1 MHNKI
6 NFTFIFFFLIFS
18 AKAQQIDV
26 QTAQKVAECFYA
38 QHQTQKSAAGLQ
50 LYSTAPMKNMQKSA
64 GKANYY
70 YIFNDGNSGFV
81 IVSGDQR
88 CTPVLGYSTSGGF
101 DTTDMPEN
109 MRWWMQQ
116 YCNEMD
122 SAFRKTDAYK
132 MPIQAE
138 WMDMI
143 NGSFHVQKSATAV
156 QPLIKTKWGQGPP
169 YNDYCPYDVKAGA
182 DQNYRCVTGCVATAM
197 AQILYYWKYPQK
209 GTGYHSYQHPD
220 YGTLSANF
228 GNTTYDWNN
237 MTTTYD
243 SYSSSAE
250 KKAVATLMYH
260 CGVSVDMQYTE
271 NESGAYTLLTD
282 NDIKKGYIDARTALI
297 RYFGCDTAFGYYRS
311 SYSLNNWISLLKN
324 ELDAGRPILYSGRG
338 AAGGHAFV
346 CDGYDNN
353 SYFHFNWGWNGK
365 SDNYFLISS
374 LKPSTYDFSNDQR
387 AVFVW
392 PKQNASNNYDLRL
405 YGNIWISSNP
415 VTYNTAF
422 WFSDSI
428 ANYSST
434 DFKGYIGI
442 AFYKQDGTYLG
453 VAGKTALNLE
463 SMRYYPDFKCNI
475 PAQAG
480 LTNGTYIV
488 RFVYTTDGDSYWHL
502 LGDGNYNNKG
512 AFTVSGGAATYN
524 LELYSN
530 IHISQ
535 NPVQYNTAFYFT
547 DSILNSGSIT
557 YNGTVGVAIY
567 KWDGTFVNIF
577 GKSSLKLESDYFYK
591 NFKCD
596 VPANNNLETDVY
608 YARYVY
614 LNNDDNYWYYID
626 DGDFDN
632 FLSFQIIG
640 GNTQKKHT
648 LYVFSDNA
656 TAGSVSGGCSFYNDT
671 TVTIRATA
679 NSGYRFTRWNDG
691 NTNSSRVVTVKS
703 DTTFIAYFEASAAK
717 MYKITVL
724 SIDTNMGTVRG
735 EGTFKENS
743 QTTIMATAKKGYQF
757 VQWQDGNNQRI
768 RTITVTEDATYTAY
782 FDIADDIK
790 TIENDSIQ
798 IYAFDKEIVIRNA
811 EQLPVRVS
819 DVTGRL
825 WFMRDYIPTCE
836 FRIPINESGIY
847 YVQVGANA
855 VKKVII
861 KR

>member
-1 MHNKI
+1 MKRI
-6 NFTFIFFFLIFS
+6 TFILLGFTLLLS
-18 AKAQQIDV
+18 ANAQQIDV

-38 QHQTQKSAAGLQ
+38 QHQTQKSAAGLK

-64 GKANYY
+64 GNANYY

-88 CTPVLGYSTSGGF
+88 CTPVLGYSTSGSF
-101 DTTDMPEN
+101 DTTDMPDN
-109 MRWWMQQ
+109 LRWWMRS
-116 YCNEMD
+116 YCDEMD
-122 SAFRKTDAYK
+122 SAFQQADADK

-138 WMDMI
+138 WTEMI
-143 NGSFHVQKSATAV
+143 NGSFHVQKSTTAV
-156 QPLIKTKWGQGPP
+156 DPLIKTKWDQDSP

-182 DQNYRCVTGCVATAM
+182 DQNYRCLTGCVATAM

-243 SYSSSAE
+243 SYSSAAS
-250 KKAVATLMYH
+250 KNAVATLMYH
-260 CGVSVDMQYTE
+260 CGVSVEMKYGPNVSGITDMSYAQK
-271 NESGAYTLLTD
+271 AFM
-282 NDIKKGYIDARTALI
+282 K
-297 RYFGCDTAFGYYRS
+297 YFGCDTAMFYKRENLAS
-311 SYSLNNWISLLKN
+311 NAWIPLLTS
-324 ELDAGRPILYSGRG
+324 ELDAGHPILY
-338 AAGGHAFV
+338 AAADWFYGGHAFV
-346 CDGYDNN
+346 CDGYNYTN
-353 SYFHFNWGWNGK
+353 YNVCHLHMNWGWSGKGNG
-365 SDNYFLISS
+365 YYTLAF
-374 LKPSTYDFSNDQR
+374 LKPDSSNCKFENNHQ

-392 PKQNASNNYDLRL
+392 PKQNTLNNYDLRL

-422 WFSDSI
+422 WLSDSI

-434 DFKGYIGI
+434 DFKGYIGV

-567 KWDGTFVNIF
+567 KSDGTFVNIF
-577 GKSSLKLESDYFYK
+577 GKSSLNLGSYYMCRD
-591 NFKCD
+591 FKCD
-596 VPANNNLETDVY
+596 IPAQNNLEAGSY

-614 LNNDDNYWYYID
+614 LNNEDNYWYYID
-626 DGDFDN
+626 NGSYN
-632 FLSFQIIG
+632 NYLSFQITG
-640 GNTQKKHT
+640 GNTQKRHT

-735 EGTFKENS
+735 DGTFKENS

-768 RTITVTEDATYTAY
+768 RTITVTEDATYTAF
-782 FDIADDIK
+782 FDVADGIGDIERDGIRVFS
-790 TIENDSIQ
+790 TDNV
-798 IYAFDKEIVIRNA
+798 IVVRNA
-811 EQLPVRVS
+811 ENHPLRICNTLGQIMYSEENVS
-819 DVTGRL
+819 SSEL
-825 WFMRDYIPTCE
+825 
-836 FRIPINESGIY
+836 RISMPAAGVY
-847 YVQVGANA
+847 YVMVGDGT
-855 VKKVII
+855 VKKCVVG
-861 KR
+861 K

>member
-1 MHNKI
+1 M
-6 NFTFIFFFLIFS
+6 
-18 AKAQQIDV
+18 
-26 QTAQKVAECFYA
+26 
-38 QHQTQKSAAGLQ
+38 
-50 LYSTAPMKNMQKSA
+50 
-64 GKANYY
+64 
-70 YIFNDGNSGFV
+70 
-81 IVSGDQR
+81 
-88 CTPVLGYSTSGGF
+88 
-101 DTTDMPEN
+101 
-109 MRWWMQQ
+109 
-116 YCNEMD
+116 
-122 SAFRKTDAYK
+122 
-132 MPIQAE
+132 
-138 WMDMI
+138 
-143 NGSFHVQKSATAV
+143 
-156 QPLIKTKWGQGPP
+156 
-169 YNDYCPYDVKAGA
+169 
-182 DQNYRCVTGCVATAM
+182 
-197 AQILYYWKYPQK
+197 
-209 GTGYHSYQHPD
+209 
-220 YGTLSANF
+220 
-228 GNTTYDWNN
+228 
-237 MTTTYD
+237 
-243 SYSSSAE
+243 
-250 KKAVATLMYH
+250 
-260 CGVSVDMQYTE
+260 
-271 NESGAYTLLTD
+271 
-282 NDIKKGYIDARTALI
+282 

-324 ELDAGRPILYSGRG
+324 ELDAGRPILYAGSGTE
-338 AAGGHAFV
+338 GGHAFV

-365 SDNYFLISS
+365 SDNYFLMSS

-428 ANYSST
+428 ANYGST

-475 PAQAG
+475 PAQSG
-480 LTNGTYIV
+480 LTNGTYII

-535 NPVQYNTAFYFT
+535 NPVQYNTAFFFT

-596 VPANNNLETDVY
+596 VPANNNLEADVY

-632 FLSFQIIG
+632 FLSFQITG
-640 GNTQKKHT
+640 GNTPKKHT
-648 LYVFSDNA
+648 LYVFSDNT

-671 TVTIRATA
+671 TVTIRANA
-679 NSGYRFTRWNDG
+679 KPGYHFTRWNDG

-825 WFMRDYIPTCE
+825 WFMRDYIPTSE
-836 FRIPINESGIY
+836 FRIPLYESGIY

-855 VKKVII
+855 LKQVII
-861 KR
+861 TR

>member
-1 MHNKI
+1 MKRI
-6 NFTFIFFFLIFS
+6 AFILLGFTLLFS
-18 AKAQQIDV
+18 ANAQQIDV

-38 QHQTQKSAAGLQ
+38 QHQTQKSAAGLK

-64 GKANYY
+64 GNANYY

-88 CTPVLGYSTSGGF
+88 CTPVLGYSTSGSF
-101 DTTDMPEN
+101 DTTDMPDN
-109 MRWWMQQ
+109 LRWWMRS
-116 YCNEMD
+116 YCDEMD
-122 SAFRKTDAYK
+122 SAFLQADADS

-138 WMDMI
+138 WTEMI
-143 NGSFHVQKSATAV
+143 NGNFHVQKSTTAV

-209 GTGYHSYQHPD
+209 GTGYHSYQRPN

-271 NESGAYTLLTD
+271 NESGAYTILPD
-282 NDIKKGYIDARTALI
+282 KYISSGYMDARTALK
-297 RYFGCDTAFGYYRS
+297 RYFDCDTTMGYTRS
-311 SYSLNNWISLLKN
+311 SYLFVSNWISLLKN
-324 ELDAGRPILYSGRG
+324 ELDAGRPILYSGSG
-338 AAGGHAFV
+338 TEGGHAFV

-353 SYFHFNWGWNGK
+353 NYFHFNWGWNGSYDSYYSISALNPGSRNY
-365 SDNYFLISS
+365 SDEQDAI
-374 LKPSTYDFSNDQR
+374 
-387 AVFVW
+387 FVW
-392 PKQNASNNYDLRL
+392 PKQNSSNYDLRL

-422 WFSDSI
+422 WLSDSI

-453 VAGKTALNLE
+453 VAGKTALNLA

-577 GKSSLKLESDYFYK
+577 GKSPLNLGSYYMCRD
-591 NFKCD
+591 FKCD
-596 VPANNNLETDVY
+596 IPAQNNLEAGSY

-614 LNNDDNYWYYID
+614 LNNEDNYWYYID
-626 DGDFDN
+626 NGSYN
-632 FLSFQIIG
+632 NYLSFQITG
-640 GNTQKKHT
+640 GNTQKRHT

-768 RTITVTEDATYTAY
+768 RTITVIEDATYTAF
-782 FDIADDIK
+782 FDVADGIGDIERDGIRVFS
-790 TIENDSIQ
+790 TDNV
-798 IYAFDKEIVIRNA
+798 IVVRNA
-811 EQLPVRVS
+811 ENHPLRICNTLGQIMYSEENVS
-819 DVTGRL
+819 SSEL
-825 WFMRDYIPTCE
+825 
-836 FRIPINESGIY
+836 RISMPAAGVY
-847 YVQVGANA
+847 YVMVGDGT
-855 VKKVII
+855 VKKCVVG
-861 KR
+861 K

>member
-1 MHNKI
+1 M
-6 NFTFIFFFLIFS
+6 
-18 AKAQQIDV
+18 
-26 QTAQKVAECFYA
+26 
-38 QHQTQKSAAGLQ
+38 
-50 LYSTAPMKNMQKSA
+50 
-64 GKANYY
+64 
-70 YIFNDGNSGFV
+70 
-81 IVSGDQR
+81 
-88 CTPVLGYSTSGGF
+88 
-101 DTTDMPEN
+101 
-109 MRWWMQQ
+109 
-116 YCNEMD
+116 
-122 SAFRKTDAYK
+122 
-132 MPIQAE
+132 
-138 WMDMI
+138 
-143 NGSFHVQKSATAV
+143 
-156 QPLIKTKWGQGPP
+156 
-169 YNDYCPYDVKAGA
+169 
-182 DQNYRCVTGCVATAM
+182 
-197 AQILYYWKYPQK
+197 
-209 GTGYHSYQHPD
+209 
-220 YGTLSANF
+220 
-228 GNTTYDWNN
+228 
-237 MTTTYD
+237 
-243 SYSSSAE
+243 
-250 KKAVATLMYH
+250 
-260 CGVSVDMQYTE
+260 
-271 NESGAYTLLTD
+271 
-282 NDIKKGYIDARTALI
+282 

-324 ELDAGRPILYSGRG
+324 ELDAGRPILYAGSGTE
-338 AAGGHAFV
+338 GGHAFV

-428 ANYSST
+428 ANYGST

-475 PAQAG
+475 PAQSG
-480 LTNGTYIV
+480 LTNGTYII

-535 NPVQYNTAFYFT
+535 NPVQYNTAFFFT

-596 VPANNNLETDVY
+596 VPANNNLEADVY

-632 FLSFQIIG
+632 FLSFQITG
-640 GNTQKKHT
+640 GNTPKKHT
-648 LYVFSDNA
+648 LYVFSDNT

-671 TVTIRATA
+671 TVTIRANA
-679 NSGYRFTRWNDG
+679 KPGYHFTRWNDG

-703 DTTFIAYFEASAAK
+703 D
-717 MYKITVL
+717 
-724 SIDTNMGTVRG
+724 
-735 EGTFKENS
+735 
-743 QTTIMATAKKGYQF
+743 
-757 VQWQDGNNQRI
+757 
-768 RTITVTEDATYTAY
+768 
-782 FDIADDIK
+782 
-790 TIENDSIQ
+790 
-798 IYAFDKEIVIRNA
+798 
-811 EQLPVRVS
+811 
-819 DVTGRL
+819 
-825 WFMRDYIPTCE
+825 
-836 FRIPINESGIY
+836 
-847 YVQVGANA
+847 
-855 VKKVII
+855 
-861 KR
+861 

>member
-1 MHNKI
+1 MKRI
-6 NFTFIFFFLIFS
+6 AFILLGFTLLFS
-18 AKAQQIDV
+18 ANAQQIDV

-38 QHQTQKSAAGLQ
+38 QHQTQKSAAGLK

-64 GKANYY
+64 GNANYY

-88 CTPVLGYSTSGGF
+88 CTPVLGYSTSGSF
-101 DTTDMPEN
+101 DTTDMPDN
-109 MRWWMQQ
+109 LRWWMRS
-116 YCNEMD
+116 YCDEMD
-122 SAFRKTDAYK
+122 SAFLQADADS

-138 WMDMI
+138 WTEMI
-143 NGSFHVQKSATAV
+143 NGNFHVQKSTTAV

-209 GTGYHSYQHPD
+209 GTGYHSYQRPN

-271 NESGAYTLLTD
+271 NESGAYTILPD
-282 NDIKKGYIDARTALI
+282 KYISSGYMDARTALK
-297 RYFGCDTAFGYYRS
+297 RYFDCDTTMGYTRS
-311 SYSLNNWISLLKN
+311 SYLFVSNWISLLKN
-324 ELDAGRPILYSGRG
+324 ELDAGRPILYSGSG
-338 AAGGHAFV
+338 TEGGHAFV

-353 SYFHFNWGWNGK
+353 NYFHFNWGWNGSYDSYYSISALNPGSRNY
-365 SDNYFLISS
+365 SDEQDAI
-374 LKPSTYDFSNDQR
+374 
-387 AVFVW
+387 FVW
-392 PKQNASNNYDLRL
+392 PKQNSSNYDLRL

-422 WFSDSI
+422 WLSDSI

-453 VAGKTALNLE
+453 VAGKTALNLA

-577 GKSSLKLESDYFYK
+577 GKSPLNLGSYYMCRD
-591 NFKCD
+591 FKCD
-596 VPANNNLETDVY
+596 IPAQNNLEAGSY

-614 LNNDDNYWYYID
+614 LNNEDNYWYYID
-626 DGDFDN
+626 NGSYN
-632 FLSFQIIG
+632 NYLSFQITG
-640 GNTQKKHT
+640 GNTQKRHT

-671 TVTIRATA
+671 TVTSRATA

-757 VQWQDGNNQRI
+757 VQWHDGNNQRI
-768 RTITVTEDATYTAY
+768 RTITVIEDATYTAF
-782 FDIADDIK
+782 FDVADGIGDIERDGIRVFS
-790 TIENDSIQ
+790 TDNV
-798 IYAFDKEIVIRNA
+798 IVVRNA
-811 EQLPVRVS
+811 ENHPLRICNTLGQIMYSEENVS
-819 DVTGRL
+819 SSEL
-825 WFMRDYIPTCE
+825 
-836 FRIPINESGIY
+836 RISMPAAGVY
-847 YVQVGANA
+847 YVMVGDGT
-855 VKKVII
+855 VKKCVVG
-861 KR
+861 K